1 LLLTDA
7 MMVYMMFMIRAL
19 QLVMHLPMLQVV
31 IPSNVSMLTEMLSPV
46 VMFDVLENEWGY
58 DITWILEF
66 DTVNQTGEDITD

>member
-1 LLLTDA
+1 MLLTDS

-31 IPSNVSMLTEMLSPV
+31 LPSNVSMLTGMLSPI

-58 DITWILEF
+58 DISMILEF
-66 DTVNQTGEDITD
+66 DDNNNGEDIID